1 MNRIDRLFAEKKD
14 HILNIYCTAGF
25 PAPGDT
31 RKVLSALQAHGAD
44 MIEIGIPFSDPLADG
59 PVIQQSGKQALENG
73 MTLTLLFEQLK
84 GFRADIHLPLLLMGY
99 LNVILQY
106 GVERFVESCAA
117 TGIDGVILPDLPPDE
132 YKAIYEPLFKK
143 HNIHFIFLITPE
155 TTEER
160 VRMIDR
166 ISSGFIYLVSSS
178 STTGKAKDLSAQED
192 YFKRIRGMQLKNPAL
207 VGFGIRDQESFEL
220 ACKYASGAIIG
231 SAYIKALQSAGE
243 VDQATRKFIQ
253 TIVS

>member
-25 PAPGDT
+25 PELGDT
-31 RKVLSALQAHGAD
+31 REVVSALQAQGAD

-73 MTLTLLFEQLK
+73 MTLNVLFEQLK
-84 GFRADIHLPLLLMGY
+84 DLRPEIRLPVLLMGY

-117 TGIDGVILPDLPPDE
+117 AGIDGVILPDLPPDE
-132 YKAIYEPLFKK
+132 YKAVYEPLFKK

-160 VRMIDR
+160 IRMIDR
-166 ISSGFIYLVSSS
+166 ISSGFIYMVSSS
-178 STTGKAKDLSAQED
+178 STTGKSKDLSAQED
-192 YFKRIRGMQLKNPAL
+192 YFKRIHRMQLRNPAL
-207 VGFGIRDQESFEL
+207 VGFGIHDHESFEL
-220 ACKYASGAIIG
+220 ACKYANGAIIG

-243 VDQATRKFIQ
+243 VAQATGKFIQ
-253 TIVS
+253 TIIS